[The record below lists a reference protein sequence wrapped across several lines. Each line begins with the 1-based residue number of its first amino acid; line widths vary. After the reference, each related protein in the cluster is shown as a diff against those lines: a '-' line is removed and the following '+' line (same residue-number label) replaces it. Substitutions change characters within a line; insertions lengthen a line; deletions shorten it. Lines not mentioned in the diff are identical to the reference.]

1 MSMKWETKH
10 LLTQQTSGA
19 AVLFFFASIN
29 YNKGVIKV
37 HVRPWM
43 AWHSKVQFNSFMTE
57 ANIIYDNGLRHE
69 RVNHAT
75 KIK

>member
-37 HVRPWM
+37 HVRP
-43 AWHSKVQFNSFMTE
+43 
-57 ANIIYDNGLRHE
+57 
-69 RVNHAT
+69 
-75 KIK
+75 